1 LSESPDPEGHDH
13 ARRIATIVVVAAL
26 IATPLVWF
34 VLGPALPPGDATL
47 QGEHQTRINQ
57 ILATLVTPVVVG
69 IVGFLAYAIVR
80 FRRRDGDEA
89 DGPPVRGNHRITTW
103 WVVVTVAI
111 VVFAVS
117 YGTWDWM
124 GPGKGSGSAQG
135 AVPISVPDEETFE
148 IQVIGQQWQFTYRY
162 PDHDGLETQQLVMPA
177 GAYVELHVTSLDVI
191 HSFWAPDLGLKADAV
206 PGADNIVYA
215 RLDETLTF
223 QIRCAELCGLW
234 HGQMY
239 QLHGRVVEQAEFD
252 RWIAEQQDLY
262 GDVVRYL
269 PDYDH
274 TYFPD
279 PDYRAG

>member
-1 LSESPDPEGHDH
+1 
-13 ARRIATIVVVAAL
+13 
-26 IATPLVWF
+26 
-34 VLGPALPPGDATL
+34 
-47 QGEHQTRINQ
+47 
-57 ILATLVTPVVVG
+57 
-69 IVGFLAYAIVR
+69 
-80 FRRRDGDEA
+80 
-89 DGPPVRGNHRITTW
+89 
-103 WVVVTVAI
+103 
-111 VVFAVS
+111 
-117 YGTWDWM
+117 M

-162 PDHDGLETQQLVMPA
+162 PDHDGLETQQLVMPV